1 MPTRLL
7 IATAATALA
16 TAASA
21 QSVEPRDG
29 WSVTDTEM
37 SYSELVDATKAAIT
51 EEGFGVVTEAGPTEA
66 AKSRGVEI
74 PGNRVIGAFNNQYAV
89 RILELSV
96 PAMIE
101 APVRF
106 YVTENEDGTATLS
119 YKTPSHVFSP
129 YFEDG
134 GAELETIAGELDDAF
149 ASISDTATN

>member
-21 QSVEPRDG
+21 QTIEPRDG

-37 SYSELVDATKAAIT
+37 SYPELVDATKAAIT

-66 AKSRGVEI
+66 ARSRGVEI
-74 PGNRVIGAFNNQYAV
+74 PGNRVIGAFNNDYAV

-119 YKTPSHVFSP
+119 YKTPSHVFAP
-129 YFEDG
+129 YFDDG
-134 GAELETIAGELDDAF
+134 GSELETIAGELDDAF
-149 ASISDTATN
+149 ASISDAATN